1 MCLTLSL
8 VPGPQKDVCC
18 GSYPPETYIMLN
30 KSTQKKKEGE
40 VAFALLDE

>member
-8 VPGPQKDVCC
+8 VPGPQKDVYC
-18 GSYPPETYIMLN
+18 GSYPPETYIMLK
-30 KSTQKKKEGE
+30 KSTQKNKEGE